1 VQEGEPVVTTTE
13 IAPEIYRLALF
24 VPEINLE
31 FSHFLVRD
39 DEPLLFHAGLRSMFP
54 ALREAVSRLI
64 DVSNLRH
71 IGFSHF
77 ESDECGGLNHWLSV
91 APAAQPV
98 CGLVGA
104 MVSVNDFSNRP
115 ARVLTR
121 DDVLATG
128 RYRFRFL
135 PTPHVPHGWDA
146 GVLFEEAERTLFCSD
161 LFHQWGHREPATEK
175 DILERC
181 QDALRETEAGP
192 FANYVPYTHH
202 TGRVLE
208 SLAEREP
215 KTLAVMHGSS
225 FHGNGAQALRD
236 LAVVMRDVLGPK
248 AEDGETT
255 PAGMIKAWR
264 TTAAEANIS
273 NLQLVGYLE
282 SDKLS
287 CDSVPETL
295 ALIAAPEVPSLL
307 RLHLGPIAGH
317 KRTFVAHLDH
327 ETL

>member
-1 VQEGEPVVTTTE
+1 MLIGGSVVTTTE

-31 FSHFLVRD
+31 FSHFLIRD
-39 DEPLLFHAGLRSMFP
+39 EEPLLFHAGLRSMFP
-54 ALREAVSRLI
+54 ALREAISRLI
-64 DVSNLRH
+64 DVSKLRH

-77 ESDECGGLNHWLSV
+77 ESDECGALNHWLEV
-91 APAAQPV
+91 APAAQAT

-104 MVSVNDFSNRP
+104 MVSVNDFSIRP
-115 ARVLTR
+115 ARALTR

-161 LFHQWGHREPATEK
+161 LFHQWGHREPVTDN

-181 QDALRETEAGP
+181 QDALREAEAGP

-225 FHGNGAQALRD
+225 YHGNGAQALRN
-236 LAVVMRDVLGPK
+236 LAIVMRNVLGPK
-248 AEDGETT
+248 AEGGQTT
-255 PAGMIKAWR
+255 PAGTIR
-264 TTAAEANIS
+264 T
-273 NLQLVGYLE
+273 
-282 SDKLS
+282 
-287 CDSVPETL
+287 
-295 ALIAAPEVPSLL
+295 
-307 RLHLGPIAGH
+307 
-317 KRTFVAHLDH
+317 
-327 ETL
+327 

>member
-1 VQEGEPVVTTTE
+1 MADITE
-13 IAPEIYRLALF
+13 IAPDVYRISVF

-54 ALREAVSRLI
+54 VLREEVSRLI
-64 DVSNLRH
+64 DLSTLRH

-77 ESDECGGLNHWLSV
+77 ESDECGALNQWLEL

-104 MVSVNDFSNRP
+104 LVSVNDFSIRP

-121 DDVLATG
+121 DDILLTG

-146 GVLFEEAERTLFCSD
+146 GVLCEESQKTLFCSD
-161 LFHQWGHREPATEK
+161 LFHQWGHREPTTEH
-175 DILERC
+175 DIMERC
-181 QDALRETEAGP
+181 KDALLESEAGP

-208 SLAEREP
+208 SLAEQEP
-215 KTLAVMHGSS
+215 KTLAIMHGSTY
-225 FHGNGAQALRD
+225 HGDGAQALRD
-236 LAVVMRDVLGPK
+236 LAVVMREVLGPK
-248 AEDGETT
+248 AEEGKTT
-255 PAGMIKAWR
+255 SLGMI
-264 TTAAEANIS
+264 
-273 NLQLVGYLE
+273 
-282 SDKLS
+282 
-287 CDSVPETL
+287 ET
-295 ALIAAPEVPSLL
+295 
-307 RLHLGPIAGH
+307 
-317 KRTFVAHLDH
+317 
-327 ETL
+327 